1 MKQRLFWIIS
11 AVMMAVLA
19 FNLPGSMAQR
29 DDDYSFVRTLVD
41 IHRLVATNYVD
52 PVNEDKLRQGA
63 IDGMLGQLDPFS
75 IYIPPVH
82 QEEFDNLLE
91 GSFKGVGIQLDQ
103 TPDHHTVVVTPIDDS
118 PAFHAGIMAGDII
131 EKVNGESIDNLRLD
145 EVIKKI
151 SGPIGSKVTLTVK
164 HVTGKEQTVTMT
176 RQEVNVPEVV
186 GYERNPDN
194 SWNYWVSD
202 HPKVAYMQIKQFTPN
217 VSDKVHQ
224 TLQSLSSQ
232 GMEGLI
238 LDLRFNPGGLL
249 EEAAKIIN
257 SFIPPDKVIVSTKGR
272 NRPEHIEYSDDK
284 DKLPQFPL
292 IVLINEHS
300 ASASEIVSGS
310 LLDNKRALVIG
321 QRSYGKGSVQEVMPL
336 EDKSGELKLTVAYYY
351 LPSGRLVHRKPG
363 ATDWGVDPQIVV
375 PVDAQG
381 EEAILNEMYER
392 ELFHRPTTT
401 PSKPTTTVATTTTQ
415 PTDPQLQQAI
425 TTMVGL
431 IVLQNEKSNTTA
443 RVEHPVAQSV
453 HELTTAPT
461 TQSQ

>member
-1 MKQRLFWIIS
+1 
-11 AVMMAVLA
+11 
-19 FNLPGSMAQR
+19 
-29 DDDYSFVRTLVD
+29 
-41 IHRLVATNYVD
+41 
-52 PVNEDKLRQGA
+52 
-63 IDGMLGQLDPFS
+63 
-75 IYIPPVH
+75 
-82 QEEFDNLLE
+82 
-91 GSFKGVGIQLDQ
+91 
-103 TPDHHTVVVTPIDDS
+103 VVVTPIDDS